1 MRTNEKSVDMEEKDL
16 KWYSPFVFFV
26 GAILSFADPITGIL
40 TLYLKQTGHFL
51 SIENLTKLSCFIDL

>member
-1 MRTNEKSVDMEEKDL
+1 MEEKDL